1 MAKEPEASAKV
12 APPPTVYP
20 PSSSSLVF
28 SDAPTPPSPAPAS
41 IEPPAEPDAP
51 DPPDRPARIG
61 PYRVLGRIGRGGSGQ
76 VLLGEQEEPV
86 RRRVAIKVV
95 PAAALSPELAAR
107 FDVERRALEATA
119 HPNIARILDTGR
131 TLHWTHEKL
140 VAAGAAEIVTCVLLD
155 KPSRRVV
162 PFQADFV
169 GFTIPDR
176 FVVGYGIDYAQRY
189 RELPYIGAMPG

>member
-1 MAKEPEASAKV
+1 VQTAS
-12 APPPTVYP
+12 
-20 PSSSSLVF
+20 
-28 SDAPTPPSPAPAS
+28 
-41 IEPPAEPDAP
+41 AP
-51 DPPDRPARIG
+51 DPEIEVLFSADQIAARLDSLATTLSGRLPREIVVISLLKG
-61 PYRVLGRIGRGGSGQ
+61 SFMFAADLMRMLHNNGLVCRVEFITISSYGDETTSSGELTISGTVPKDLAGRV
-76 VLLGEQEEPV
+76 VLL
-86 RRRVAIKVV
+86 I
-95 PAAALSPELAAR
+95 
-107 FDVERRALEATA
+107 DD
-119 HPNIARILDTGR
+119 ILDTGR